1 MITERSLR
9 AGRWAALVLALT
21 TAVVVSRGV
30 SAHRLDEYLQAARIA
45 VDPSRVELELDLT
58 PGIAVA
64 DGIIAEIDHDQDGA
78 LGSSEKQA
86 YAEGALRAIA
96 VQIDGQTLQTELM
109 ASTFPVPDAFRGG
122 DGTIRLR
129 ATAGLPRLP
138 MGTHQLF
145 FRNNYRPDV
154 SVYLANALV
163 PQSDRIAITGQRR
176 DGNQRNLTI
185 DFVVRTEAA
194 TSPRLW
200 LLGGIASAAL
210 LMAFVTRG
218 ARRAVSGHRPVGLT
232 RVMIA
237 WWMR

>member
-9 AGRWAALVLALT
+9 AGRRAALVLALT
-21 TAVVVSRGV
+21 TAAVVNRGV

-64 DGIIAEIDHDQDGA
+64 DEIIGEIDRDQDGS
-78 LGSSEKQA
+78 LGSSEKQV

-129 ATAGLPRLP
+129 ATAGLPRLS

-145 FRNNYRPDV
+145 FRNSYRPDV

-163 PQSDRIAITGQRR
+163 PESDQIAITGQHR
-176 DGNQRNLTI
+176 DGHQRDLTI

-194 TSPRLW
+194 TPPRL

-210 LMAFVTRG
+210 LMAFVTRRT
-218 ARRAVSGHRPVGLT
+218 RRAVSGHRPGGLT
-232 RVMIA
+232 RL
-237 WWMR
+237 